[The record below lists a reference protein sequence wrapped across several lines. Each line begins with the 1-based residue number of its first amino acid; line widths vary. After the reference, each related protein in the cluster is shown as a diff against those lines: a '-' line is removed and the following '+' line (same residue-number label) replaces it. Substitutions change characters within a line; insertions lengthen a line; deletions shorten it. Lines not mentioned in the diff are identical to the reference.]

1 MKEEGNKEQKDNKER
16 NKFSWI
22 GVAAIIIACIIV
34 IFAVVLHLRDIPFG
48 PYDTGDI
55 VMMLLMMSFIA
66 LIIERAVEVVMI
78 VLRKAG
84 EKELQDKVNELEKQL
99 KEKGECDNSLPDA
112 EAELRNYKAN
122 TCICALS
129 LLFVLGIIISAIGL
143 RVLLPLVNMAV
154 FKDISSRQKTIFNVI
169 DIVLTGA
176 LLGGGSKGIHE
187 IVEGVL
193 NSAEWYRDFVKHK
206 RKKLDV

>member
-1 MKEEGNKEQKDNKER
+1 M
-16 NKFSWI
+16 
-22 GVAAIIIACIIV
+22 
-34 IFAVVLHLRDIPFG
+34 VLHLRDIPFG
-48 PYDTGDI
+48 PYDVGDI

-66 LIIERAVEVVMI
+66 LVIERAVEVVMI

-84 EKELQDKVNELEKQL
+84 EKESQDKVNKLKKQL
-99 KEKGECDNSLPDA
+99 GEKGSRDSRLADA
-112 EAELRNYKAN
+112 EAELRNYKAD
-122 TCICALS
+122 TTIYALS

-169 DIVLTGA
+169 DIVITGA

-187 IVEGVL
+187 IIEGIL
-193 NSAEWYRDFVKHK
+193 NSAEWYRDFVKHE
-206 RKKLDV
+206 RQKLDV